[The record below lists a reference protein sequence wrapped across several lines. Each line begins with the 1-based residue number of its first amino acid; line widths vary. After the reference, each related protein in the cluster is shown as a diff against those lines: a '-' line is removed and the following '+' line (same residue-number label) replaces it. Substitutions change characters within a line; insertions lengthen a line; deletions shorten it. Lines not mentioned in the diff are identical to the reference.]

1 MIASSD
7 EALRSPPPVIAI
19 DGPSGVGKG
28 TLSQMLARD
37 LGWHYLDSGALYR
50 ILAWAALRN
59 GIESADEAELL
70 SLAAA
75 LNASFAQNP
84 DASLGIYLDDACITQ
99 AIRASEVGHFASQIA
114 VKPAVRDALLDW
126 QRRFRQTPGLVA
138 DGRDMGTVVFP
149 DAILKIFLT
158 ASAEERAKRRQKQLR
173 EQGVDVNLA
182 SVVRDIESRDY
193 RDSHRSVAPLKPAA
207 DAVLVDTT
215 GLSVVRSFET
225 LQCLVKAAL
234 DNLT

>member
-1 MIASSD
+1 MATGFGASWN
-7 EALRSPPPVIAI
+7 APPPVIAI

-28 TLSQMLARD
+28 TLSQMLALD

-50 ILAWAALRN
+50 ILAWAALRH
-59 GIESADEAELL
+59 ALDPEAEGELL
-70 SLAAA
+70 SLAGA
-75 LNASFAQNP
+75 LNVSFARNP
-84 DASLGIYLDDACITQ
+84 DASLEIYLDDACITQ
-99 AIRASEVGHFASQIA
+99 AVRTNEVGHFASQIA
-114 VKPAVRDALLDW
+114 AKPAVRDALLDW
-126 QRRFRQTPGLVA
+126 QRRFRQPPGLVA

-173 EQGVDVNLA
+173 EQGVNVNLA
-182 SVVRDIESRDY
+182 GVVRDIEARDY
-193 RDSHRSVAPLKPAA
+193 RDSHRSVAPLKPAV

-234 DNLT
+234 NNLT